1 MDPLPDSFLQ
11 KLVILLNNENTI
23 GVTMPGSFAR
33 GESGLYS
40 DIDLWHYVRQMPP
53 DETVPYHVQ
62 FVDGYMVSIKLITLE
77 EEYTHLRNPE
87 QAIWAI
93 PGLRQSRILLDKD
106 GSIATLKEAAVKATW
121 GSLQTAANT
130 YASWSLSANSEE
142 IHKILDGLARQ
153 NESKTLYAIWSLTRG
168 LADAVLVQSGAFVPS
183 ENAYIDR
190 VQEAAGRT
198 SDWTRLFRIA
208 IGLDLHPST
217 NPAFV
222 GYGIACLGLYGKTVA
237 ILQHILSPEDA
248 TVVNRTLEIITEAGY
263 L

>member
-62 FVDGYMVSIKLITLE
+62 FVDGFMVSIKLITLE

-153 NESKTLYAIWSLTRG
+153 NESKTLYAIWT
-168 LADAVLVQSGAFVPS
+168 GA
-183 ENAYIDR
+183 
-190 VQEAAGRT
+190 
-198 SDWTRLFRIA
+198 
-208 IGLDLHPST
+208 
-217 NPAFV
+217 
-222 GYGIACLGLYGKTVA
+222 
-237 ILQHILSPEDA
+237 
-248 TVVNRTLEIITEAGY
+248 
-263 L
+263 

>member
-1 MDPLPDSFLQ
+1 
-11 KLVILLNNENTI
+11 
-23 GVTMPGSFAR
+23 
-33 GESGLYS
+33 
-40 DIDLWHYVRQMPP
+40 
-53 DETVPYHVQ
+53 
-62 FVDGYMVSIKLITLE
+62 
-77 EEYTHLRNPE
+77 
-87 QAIWAI
+87 
-93 PGLRQSRILLDKD
+93 
-106 GSIATLKEAAVKATW
+106 
-121 GSLQTAANT
+121 
-130 YASWSLSANSEE
+130 
-142 IHKILDGLARQ
+142 
-153 NESKTLYAIWSLTRG
+153 

-190 VQEAAGRT
+190 VREAAGRI
-198 SDWTRLFRIA
+198 SEWTRLFRIA